1 MYVNKGVFCLKTVIA
16 FILMF
21 GLLVS
26 VHEWG
31 HLIFAKRAGMLVR
44 EFAIGFG
51 PKVFSFVKNETLYTI
66 RLLPIGG
73 YVRVAGDD
81 PEIIELKPGHHI
93 ALELND
99 ANKVKYIIV
108 NNKDKHPNAETIE
121 VDSVDLT
128 HDLIIEGFNPE
139 DMETKKRFNVDRKA
153 FFLMDGMKTQ
163 IAPYDRQFAS
173 KTVGQRAMQLFAG
186 PLMNFILAIILF
198 IIIGL
203 AQGVPT
209 DKAILGDIL
218 PDSPAAQSG
227 LESGDEILKINNKKV
242 SGWIEFTDVIRA
254 NAENEVELIINRNNT
269 TESLFL
275 TPVKATVQTETG
287 DEETIGQVGVLPAY
301 EKSFIKTIVHGVDLT
316 YKTTKLIIVN
326 LVMLITGQ
334 VSIELLSGPVGIYD
348 ATNQIVQTGFIN
360 YLMWTAMLSINLGII
375 NLVPLP
381 ALDGGRLLFVGIEAV
396 RGKPIDP
403 QKEGFVHV
411 IGFLL
416 LMLLMLVVTWNDIQ
430 RLFL

>member
-1 MYVNKGVFCLKTVIA
+1 MNTVIA

-31 HLIFAKRAGMLVR
+31 HLIFAKRAGMLAR

-51 PKVFSFVKNETLYTI
+51 PKIFSFTKNETLYTI

-93 ALELND
+93 GLEFNQD
-99 ANKVKYIIV
+99 GKVDKIIV
-108 NNKDKHPNAETIE
+108 NNKDKHPNAHLIE
-121 VDSVDLT
+121 VESVDLD
-128 HDLIIEGFNPE
+128 HELIIDGYDIGDESE
-139 DMETKKRFNVDRKA
+139 RKRFSVDRKA
-153 FFLMDGMKTQ
+153 FFIMDERETQ

-186 PLMNFILAIILF
+186 PMMNFILAIVIF

-203 AQGVPT
+203 VQGVPT
-209 DKAILGDIL
+209 DRALIGTVT
-218 PDSPAAQSG
+218 PDSPAESAGIQ
-227 LESGDEILKINNKKV
+227 SGDEIIQIDG
-242 SGWIEFTDVIRA
+242 SSISSWREFTTVIEKSA
-254 NAENEVELIINRNNT
+254 NEEVDLVVKREEQTAELTVIPKEVER
-269 TESLFL
+269 EDGK
-275 TPVKATVQTETG
+275 V
-287 DEETIGQVGVLPAY
+287 GQVGVTPGF
-301 EKSFIKTIVHGVDLT
+301 EKSFLGTFKYGFMQT
-316 YKTTKLIIVN
+316 YHTTKLILTN
-326 LVMLITGQ
+326 LFMLVTGQ
-334 VSIELLSGPVGIYD
+334 LSIDMLSGPVGIYD
-348 ATNQIVQTGFIN
+348 VTDKVVQTGFMN
-360 YLMWTAMLSINLGII
+360 FLMWTAMLSINLGII

-381 ALDGGRLLFVGIEAV
+381 ALDGGRLLFVAIETV

-403 QKEGFVHV
+403 QKEGLVHV
-411 IGFLL
+411 IGFAL
-416 LMLLMLVVTWNDIQ
+416 LMLLMIVVTWNDIQ

>member
-1 MYVNKGVFCLKTVIA
+1 MFRLTTVIA
-16 FILMF
+16 FIFMF

-31 HLIFAKRAGMLVR
+31 HLIFAKRAGMLAR

-51 PKVFSFVKNETLYTI
+51 PKIFSTTKNETLYTV

-93 ALELND
+93 GLEFND
-99 ANKVKYIIV
+99 AGKVKQIIV
-108 NNKDKHPNAETIE
+108 NNKDKHPNAHLIE
-121 VDSVDLT
+121 VESIDLD
-128 HDLIIEGFNPE
+128 HELYIAGYEIGD
-139 DMETKKRFNVDRKA
+139 ETTVHRFDVDRNA
-153 FFLMDGMKTQ
+153 FFIMDERETQ
-163 IAPYDRQFAS
+163 IAPFDRQFAS

-186 PLMNFILAIILF
+186 PMMNFILAIVIF
-198 IIIGL
+198 IILGL
-203 AQGVPT
+203 VQGVPT
-209 DKAILGDIL
+209 DRALIGEVE
-218 PDSPAAQSG
+218 PDSPAEAAG
-227 LESGDEILKINNKKV
+227 LLAGDEVIAIEGNKIEK
-242 SGWIEFTDVIRA
+242 WTEFT
-254 NAENEVELIINRNNT
+254 
-269 TESLFL
+269 
-275 TPVKATVQTETG
+275 ATVQKSPETALDFTILRDG
-287 DEETIGQVGVLPAY
+287 KETDLTVTPKELQVEEETIGQVGVKLAF
-301 EKSFIKTIVHGVDLT
+301 EKSFIGTFKYGFTQT
-316 YKTTKLIIVN
+316 YETTKLIITN
-326 LVMLITGQ
+326 LAMLVTGQ
-334 VSIELLSGPVGIYD
+334 LSLDMLSGPVGIYD
-348 ATNQIVQTGFIN
+348 ATDQVVQTGFMN
-360 YLMWTAMLSINLGII
+360 FLMWTAMLSINLGII

-411 IGFLL
+411 IGFAL

>member
-1 MYVNKGVFCLKTVIA
+1 MTTVIA

-31 HLIFAKRAGMLVR
+31 HLIFAKRAGMLAR

-51 PKVFSFVKNETLYTI
+51 PKIFSFTRNETLYTI

-93 ALELND
+93 GLEFND
-99 ANKVKYIIV
+99 EGKVNKIIV
-108 NNKDKHPNAETIE
+108 NNKDKHPNAHLIE
-121 VDSVDLT
+121 VESVDLD
-128 HDLIIEGFNPE
+128 HDLFIDGYNVG
-139 DMETKKRFNVDRKA
+139 DETNVQRFAVDRKA
-153 FFLMDGMKTQ
+153 FFIMDERETQ

-186 PLMNFILAIILF
+186 PMMNFILAIIIF

-203 AQGVPT
+203 VQGVPSERV
-209 DKAILGDIL
+209 IGEVQ
-218 PDSPAAQSG
+218 PNSPAEEAGIQP
-227 LESGDEILKINNKKV
+227 GDEIIQV
-242 SGWIEFTDVIRA
+242 EDSSVTTWQDFTSIIQA
-254 NAENEVELIINRNNT
+254 SAGQEVDIIVKRNNQ
-269 TESLFL
+269 TESL
-275 TPVKATVQTETG
+275 TVIPKEVKIEDI
-287 DEETIGQVGVLPAY
+287 DEEEVRIGQVGVLPAY
-301 EKSFIKTIVHGVDLT
+301 EKSFVKTLKHGFLQT
-316 YKTTKLIIVN
+316 FETTKLILTN
-326 LVMLITGQ
+326 LLMLVTGQ
-334 VSIELLSGPVGIYD
+334 LSIEMLSGPVGIYD
-348 ATNQIVQTGFIN
+348 VTNQVVQTGFMN

-381 ALDGGRLLFVGIEAV
+381 ALDGGRLLFIGIEAV
-396 RGKPIDP
+396 RGKPIAP
-403 QKEGFVHV
+403 EKEGFVHV
-411 IGFLL
+411 IGFAL
-416 LMLLMLVVTWNDIQ
+416 LMLLMIVVTWNDIQ